1 MGVLI
6 WLVIGI
12 VSGAVAISLVPGEDR
27 GSALSTVSLTAA
39 GALIGGWMGNVLAG
53 RLDAG
58 LSLWSVILAIVGAV
72 TVLSVYRSF
81 ARRAR

>member
-6 WLVIGI
+6 WLVIGN

-27 GSALSTVSLTAA
+27 GSALSTVSFTAA
-39 GALIGGWMGNVLAG
+39 GALIGGWLGNVLAG

-72 TVLSVYRSF
+72 TVLNVYRSF